1 MLMEN
6 IQKQNK
12 ILKIIIIILLLLLLC
27 GGIYF
32 YTNNLKQKDNN
43 TNTQVTEKYK
53 NSEDFVAIEDYY
65 VNDVTIKKVNFKNL
79 DTSLIKDFTEKQD
92 TNIKAIEKLINNVL
106 EDPVSKE
113 QFKDID
119 ILEDNV
125 WTQINDNILTVY
137 QEYNVNVEMSYTYLN
152 TVNIDLKNK
161 KVLSNEEVLNL
172 ANTDFSNLATE
183 FFNKEITDNKSE
195 QIFRKSASKECNTN
209 DVVTKKELTEQ
220 KDTYIKLINDN
231 LDSVIYSYIKD
242 VKVHYKYAEVSVKLL
257 YQNLC
262 IGGGFTY
269 TDIEL
274 T

>member
-43 TNTQVTEKYK
+43 TNTPVTEKYK
-53 NSEDFVAIEDYY
+53 NNEDFVAIEDYY

-183 FFNKEITDNKSE
+183 FFNKEIADNKSE
-195 QIFRKSASKECNTN
+195 YIFRKSASKECNTN

-220 KDTYIKLINDN
+220 KDTYIKLIKDN

-242 VKVHYKYAEVSVKLL
+242 GKVHYKYAEVSVKLL

>member
-1 MLMEN
+1 MEN

-12 ILKIIIIILLLLLLC
+12 ILKIIIIILLLLLLW

-53 NSEDFVAIEDYY
+53 NSEDFVAIEDYN
-65 VNDVTIKKVNFKNL
+65 VKDVTIKKVNFKNL

-125 WTQINDNILTVY
+125 WAQINDNILTVY
-137 QEYNVNVEMSYTYLN
+137 QEYNVNLEMSYTYLN

-195 QIFRKSASKECNTN
+195 YIFRKSASKECNTN

-220 KDTYIKLINDN
+220 KDTYIKLIKDN

-242 VKVHYKYAEVSVKLL
+242 GKVHYKYAEVSVKLL

>member
-1 MLMEN
+1 MES

-125 WTQINDNILTVY
+125 WAQINDNILTVY
-137 QEYNVNVEMSYTYLN
+137 QEYNVNLEMSYTYLN

-195 QIFRKSASKECNTN
+195 YIFRKSASKECNTN
-209 DVVTKKELTEQ
+209 DVVTKKAIYEV
-220 KDTYIKLINDN
+220 IKSI
-231 LDSVIYSYIKD
+231 
-242 VKVHYKYAEVSVKLL
+242 
-257 YQNLC
+257 
-262 IGGGFTY
+262 
-269 TDIEL
+269 
-274 T
+274 